1 MAVSLSVIE
10 PGTIGD
16 YADLETKVGQW
27 LDRDDLAPQ
36 IPDFVA
42 LVEAR
47 LNRVLRSVNSEV
59 AALWAVA
66 DQFYLLPADFRK
78 LRKLYIDGSPD
89 QPLVEM
95 SPTAV
100 PSAFSGDPGTPKA
113 FYIEGR
119 QLGFAPPP
127 DQSYTFRATY
137 FQRIPP
143 LTSAAP
149 SNWVLEEH
157 PDIYVWGAL
166 MHAALYIRD
175 PEAVSACQ
183 SLFDQSIA
191 ELQRESRL
199 DRWGVGPLVA
209 NGPRQVA
216 GARC

>member
-1 MAVSLSVIE
+1 MAVSLSIIE

-16 YADLETKVGQW
+16 YADLVSKVGQW
-27 LDRDDLAPQ
+27 LDRDDLDDR

-59 AALWAVA
+59 SALWAVT
-66 DQFYLLPADFRK
+66 DEFYPLPSDFRK
-78 LRKLYIDGSPD
+78 LRNLYIDGSPD

-95 SPTAV
+95 SPVAIPTM
-100 PSAFSGDPGTPKA
+100 FSGSSGTPRA

-127 DQSYTFRATY
+127 DQPYTLRASY

-143 LTSAAP
+143 LTSALP
-149 SNWVLEEH
+149 SNWVLTEH

-166 MHAALYIRD
+166 MHAAYYIRD
-175 PEAVSACQ
+175 PDAVSACE
-183 SLFDQSIA
+183 SMFDQAIA

-199 DRWGVGPLVA
+199 DRWGVGPLVP
-209 NGPRQVA
+209 NGPVQTR
-216 GARC
+216 GGRC

>member
-27 LDRDDLAPQ
+27 LDRDDLTPQ

-42 LVEAR
+42 LTEAR
-47 LNRVLRSVNSEV
+47 LNRVLRSINSEV
-59 AALWAVA
+59 AALWAVSS
-66 DQFYLLPADFRK
+66 QFYLLPDDFRK
-78 LRKLYIDGSPD
+78 LRKLYIEGSPD
-89 QPLVEM
+89 QPLIEM
-95 SPTAV
+95 SPTAI
-100 PSAFSGDPGTPKA
+100 PIAFNGDSGTPRA

-143 LTSAAP
+143 LTSATP

-157 PDIYVWGAL
+157 PDIYVWGTL

-175 PEAVSACQ
+175 PEAAQAC
-183 SLFDQSIA
+183 SGLLDGAIT

-199 DRWGVGPLVA
+199 DRWGVGPLVP
-209 NGPRQVA
+209 NGPAQVR

>member
-1 MAVSLSVIE
+1 VAVSLSIIE

-16 YADLETKVGQW
+16 YADLESKVADW
-27 LDRDDLAPQ
+27 LDRGDLTAQ

-42 LVEAR
+42 LVEAK

-59 AALWAVA
+59 SALWAVSSE
-66 DQFYLLPADFRK
+66 FYLLPSDFRK
-78 LRKLYIDGSPD
+78 LRKLYIEGSPD
-89 QPLVEM
+89 RPLVEM
-95 SPTAV
+95 SPTAI
-100 PSAFSGDPGTPKA
+100 PSMFSGDTGTPRA
-113 FYIEGR
+113 YYIEGR

-137 FQRIPP
+137 FQRVPP

-157 PDIYVWGAL
+157 PDIYVWGTL
-166 MHAALYIRD
+166 MHGAIYIRD
-175 PEAVSACQ
+175 PEAANACEG
-183 SLFDQSIA
+183 LFDTAIA

-199 DRWGVGPLVA
+199 DRWGVGPLVPS
-209 NGPRQVA
+209 GPVQVR